1 MCSCLHG
8 DETPRYPFKC
18 LLHRF
23 RCRRHFLFQ
32 NDFACFV
39 QNTVERPAIA
49 EVHTNRE
56 PRNCWTKRKR
66 RGTRSLL
73 MQSICGNAERASRMR
88 FPIRVIAKNL
98 NTTGTCKRVQIFV
111 LVALILYPQS
121 VRQVVQEYRSE
132 RSERRRWK
140 I

>member
-1 MCSCLHG
+1 MSAAPLPSK
-8 DETPRYPFKC
+8 TFMW
-18 LLHRF
+18 
-23 RCRRHFLFQ
+23 
-32 NDFACFV
+32 
-39 QNTVERPAIA
+39 T
-49 EVHTNRE
+49 
-56 PRNCWTKRKR
+56 RNCWTKRKR

-98 NTTGTCKRVQIFV
+98 NTTGTCKRVQIVQIFV

-121 VRQVVQEYRSE
+121 VRQVVQEYGSE